1 MKSYSHSRLSN
12 IRNFFAPI
20 DGVLMFVL
28 LLIAVLSLVTMW
40 SAASDKPQR
49 FDDHVR
55 NIMLGFA
62 VMMLVAYVP
71 TQWLMKAA
79 TPLYLLG
86 VVLLIGVAVFGQ
98 TRLGAKRW
106 LNVGFTVIQP
116 SELLKIAVPL
126 MLAYFFHIAGIVQ
139 GKKAWRTYAIAALL
153 LLIPFLL
160 IAKQPD
166 LGTALLVVFA
176 GAYVIFFAGLPWR
189 AIAGVFVVTAI
200 MLVAVI
206 RPETNHYFLEP
217 YQQDRIN
224 VLLHANKPSVVAGQK
239 TPEQIAKDRD
249 MKKKGYQVEQAV
261 TAIGSGGWLGK
272 GWQQGTQTH
281 LQFLPERSTD
291 IVLAVYSEE
300 FGLAGVILLLVLYSV
315 LILRGLSIAYG
326 AATRFERLLAG
337 AISMIIFTYVFVN
350 MGMVAGMLPVVG
362 VPLPFMSYGGTAL
375 VTLGV
380 GCGMLMSVRHHRIR

>member
-1 MKSYSHSRLSN
+1 MKSYSNSRVSS

-20 DGVLMFVL
+20 DGVLMIIL
-28 LLIAVLSLVTMW
+28 LLIALLSLVTMW

-55 NIMLGFA
+55 NLIIGFS
-62 VMMLVAYVP
+62 VIVVFAYIP
-71 TQWLMKAA
+71 TQWFMKAA
-79 TPLYLLG
+79 VPLYALG
-86 VVLLIGVAVFGQ
+86 VLLLIAVAAFGL
-98 TRLGAKRW
+98 TKLGAKRW
-106 LNVGFTVIQP
+106 LNIGVTIIQP

-126 MLAYFFHIAGIVQ
+126 MLAYFVHITGVVY
-139 GKKAWRTYAIAALL
+139 GKRAWQTYAVAAALVL
-153 LLIPFLL
+153 VPFLL

-176 GAYVIFFAGLPWR
+176 GAYVIFFAGLHWKVIF
-189 AIAGVFVVTAI
+189 AVFVLMAVLLA
-200 MLVAVI
+200 AVI
-206 RPETNHYFLEP
+206 RPETNHYLLAK
-217 YQQDRIN
+217 YQQDRIY
-224 VLLHANKPSVVAGQK
+224 VLLHNETVKSGEKK
-239 TPEQIAKDRD
+239 TPEQIAKDRE
-249 MKKKGYQVEQAV
+249 MKKKGYQIEQAV

-291 IVLAVYSEE
+291 MVLAV
-300 FGLAGVILLLVLYSV
+300 FFFFFCLAGVILLLVLYSM

>member
-1 MKSYSHSRLSN
+1 MKSYSNSRVSS

-20 DGVLMFVL
+20 DGVLMIIL
-28 LLIAVLSLVTMW
+28 LLIALLSLVTMW

-55 NIMLGFA
+55 NLIIGFS
-62 VMMLVAYVP
+62 VIVVFAYIP
-71 TQWLMKAA
+71 TQWFMKAA
-79 TPLYLLG
+79 VPLYALG
-86 VVLLIGVAVFGQ
+86 VLLLIAVAAFGL
-98 TRLGAKRW
+98 TKLGAKRW
-106 LNVGFTVIQP
+106 LNIGVTIIQP

-126 MLAYFFHIAGIVQ
+126 MLAYFFHITGVVY
-139 GKKAWRTYAIAALL
+139 GKRAWQTYAVAAALVL
-153 LLIPFLL
+153 VPFLL

-176 GAYVIFFAGLPWR
+176 GAYVIFFAGLHWKVIF
-189 AIAGVFVVTAI
+189 AVFVLMAVLLA
-200 MLVAVI
+200 AVI
-206 RPETNHYFLEP
+206 RPETNHYLLEK
-217 YQQDRIN
+217 YQQDRIY
-224 VLLHANKPSVVAGQK
+224 VLLHNETVKSGEKK
-239 TPEQIAKDRD
+239 TPEQIAKDRE
-249 MKKKGYQVEQAV
+249 MKKKGYQIEQAV

-291 IVLAVYSEE
+291 MVLAVFSEE
-300 FGLAGVILLLVLYSV
+300 FGLAGVILLLVLYSM

-380 GCGMLMSVRHHRIR
+380 GCGMLMSVRHHRVR

>member
-1 MKSYSHSRLSN
+1 MKSYSNSRVSS

-20 DGVLMFVL
+20 DGVLMIIL
-28 LLIAVLSLVTMW
+28 LLIALLSLVTMW

-55 NIMLGFA
+55 NLIIGFS
-62 VMMLVAYVP
+62 VIVVFAYIP
-71 TQWLMKAA
+71 TQWFMKAA
-79 TPLYLLG
+79 VPLYALG
-86 VVLLIGVAVFGQ
+86 VLLLIAVAAFGL
-98 TRLGAKRW
+98 TKLGAKRW
-106 LNVGFTVIQP
+106 LNIGVTIIQP

-126 MLAYFFHIAGIVQ
+126 MLAYFFHITGVVY
-139 GKKAWRTYAIAALL
+139 GKRAWQTYAVAAALVL
-153 LLIPFLL
+153 VPFLL

-176 GAYVIFFAGLPWR
+176 GAYVIFFAGLHWKVIF
-189 AIAGVFVVTAI
+189 AVFVLMAVLLA
-200 MLVAVI
+200 AVI
-206 RPETNHYFLEP
+206 RPETNHYLLEK
-217 YQQDRIN
+217 YQQDRIY
-224 VLLHANKPSVVAGQK
+224 VLLHNETVKSGEKK
-239 TPEQIAKDRD
+239 TPEQIAKDRE
-249 MKKKGYQVEQAV
+249 MKKKGYQIEQAV

-291 IVLAVYSEE
+291 MVLAVFSEE
-300 FGLAGVILLLVLYSV
+300 FGLAGVILLLVLYSM

>member
-1 MKSYSHSRLSN
+1 MKSYSNSRVSS

-20 DGVLMFVL
+20 DGVLMFIL
-28 LLIAVLSLVTMW
+28 LLIALLSLVTMW

-55 NIMLGFA
+55 NLIIGFT
-62 VMMLVAYVP
+62 VIVVFAYIP
-71 TQWLMKAA
+71 TQWFMKAA
-79 TPLYLLG
+79 VPLYALG
-86 VVLLIGVAVFGQ
+86 VLLLIAVALFGQ

-116 SELLKIAVPL
+116 SELLKIALPL
-126 MLAYFFHIAGIVQ
+126 MLAYFFHMSGVVY
-139 GKKAWRTYAIAALL
+139 GKRAWQTYGVAAALVL
-153 LLIPFLL
+153 VPFLL

-176 GAYVIFFAGLPWR
+176 GAYVIFFAGLHWKV
-189 AIAGVFVVTAI
+189 ILTVFVLMAVLLT
-200 MLVAVI
+200 AVI
-206 RPETNHYFLEP
+206 RPETNHYFLQQ

-224 VLLHANKPSVVAGQK
+224 VLLHNENVKSGEKK
-239 TPEQIAKDRD
+239 TPEQIAKDRE

-291 IVLAVYSEE
+291 IVLAVFSEE
-300 FGLAGVILLLVLYSV
+300 FGLAGVILLLVLYSM

>member
-1 MKSYSHSRLSN
+1 MKSYSNSRVSS

-20 DGVLMFVL
+20 DGVLMIIL
-28 LLIAVLSLVTMW
+28 LLIALLSLVTMW

-55 NIMLGFA
+55 NLIIGFS
-62 VMMLVAYVP
+62 VIVVFAYIP
-71 TQWLMKAA
+71 TQWFMKAA
-79 TPLYLLG
+79 VPLYVFG
-86 VVLLIGVAVFGQ
+86 VVLLIAVAAFGL
-98 TRLGAKRW
+98 TKLGAKRW
-106 LNVGFTVIQP
+106 LNIGVTIIQP

-126 MLAYFFHIAGIVQ
+126 MLAYFFHITGTVY
-139 GKKAWRTYAIAALL
+139 GKRAWQTYAVAAALVL
-153 LLIPFLL
+153 VPFLL

-176 GAYVIFFAGLPWR
+176 GAYVIFFAGLHWKVIF
-189 AIAGVFVVTAI
+189 AVFVLMAVLLA
-200 MLVAVI
+200 AVI
-206 RPETNHYFLEP
+206 RPETNHYLLEK
-217 YQQDRIN
+217 YQQDRIY
-224 VLLHANKPSVVAGQK
+224 VLLHNETVKSGEKK
-239 TPEQIAKDRD
+239 TPEQIAKDRE
-249 MKKKGYQVEQAV
+249 MKKKGYQIEQAV

-291 IVLAVYSEE
+291 MVLAVFSEE
-300 FGLAGVILLLVLYSV
+300 FGLAGVILLLVLYSM

-380 GCGMLMSVRHHRIR
+380 GCGMLMSVRHHRVR

>member
-1 MKSYSHSRLSN
+1 MKSYSNSRVSS

-20 DGVLMFVL
+20 DGVLMIIL
-28 LLIAVLSLVTMW
+28 LLIALLSLVTMW

-55 NIMLGFA
+55 NLIIGFS
-62 VMMLVAYVP
+62 VIVVFAYIP
-71 TQWLMKAA
+71 TQWFMKAA
-79 TPLYLLG
+79 VPLYALG
-86 VVLLIGVAVFGQ
+86 VLLLIAVAAFGL
-98 TRLGAKRW
+98 TKLGAKRW
-106 LNVGFTVIQP
+106 LNIGVTIIQP

-126 MLAYFFHIAGIVQ
+126 MLAYFVHITGVVY
-139 GKKAWRTYAIAALL
+139 GKRAWQTYAVAAALVL
-153 LLIPFLL
+153 VPFLL

-176 GAYVIFFAGLPWR
+176 GAYVIFFAGLHWKVIF
-189 AIAGVFVVTAI
+189 AVFVLMAVLLA
-200 MLVAVI
+200 AVI
-206 RPETNHYFLEP
+206 RPETNHYLLAK
-217 YQQDRIN
+217 YQQDRIY
-224 VLLHANKPSVVAGQK
+224 VLLHNETVKSGEKK
-239 TPEQIAKDRD
+239 TPEQIAKDRE
-249 MKKKGYQVEQAV
+249 MKKKGYQIEQAV

-291 IVLAVYSEE
+291 MVLAVFSEE
-300 FGLAGVILLLVLYSV
+300 FGLAGVILLLVLYSM

>member
-1 MKSYSHSRLSN
+1 MKSYSNSRVSS

-20 DGVLMFVL
+20 DGVLMIIL
-28 LLIAVLSLVTMW
+28 LLIALLSLVTMW

-55 NIMLGFA
+55 NLIIGFS
-62 VMMLVAYVP
+62 VIVVFAYIP
-71 TQWLMKAA
+71 TQWFMKAA
-79 TPLYLLG
+79 VPLYALG
-86 VVLLIGVAVFGQ
+86 VLLLIAVAAFGL
-98 TRLGAKRW
+98 TKLGAKRW
-106 LNVGFTVIQP
+106 LNIGVTIIQP

-126 MLAYFFHIAGIVQ
+126 MLAYFFHITGVVY
-139 GKKAWRTYAIAALL
+139 GKRAWQTYAVAAALVL
-153 LLIPFLL
+153 VPFLL

-176 GAYVIFFAGLPWR
+176 GAYVIFFAGLHWKVIL
-189 AIAGVFVVTAI
+189 AVFVLMAVLLT
-200 MLVAVI
+200 AVI
-206 RPETNHYFLEP
+206 RPETNHYFLQQ

-224 VLLHANKPSVVAGQK
+224 VLLHNETVKSGEKK
-239 TPEQIAKDRD
+239 TPEQIVKDRE
-249 MKKKGYQVEQAV
+249 MKKKGYQIEQAV

-291 IVLAVYSEE
+291 MVLAVFSEE
-300 FGLAGVILLLVLYSV
+300 FGLAGVILLLVLYSM

-380 GCGMLMSVRHHRIR
+380 GCGMLMSVRHHRVR